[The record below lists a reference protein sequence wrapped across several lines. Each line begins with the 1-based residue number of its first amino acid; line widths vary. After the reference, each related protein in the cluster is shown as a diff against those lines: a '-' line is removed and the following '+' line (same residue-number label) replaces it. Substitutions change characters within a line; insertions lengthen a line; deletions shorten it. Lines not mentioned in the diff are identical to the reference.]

1 MIYILINMSHR
12 KEKAMQ
18 YLGNVLGGA
27 LMGLAV
33 FTLVFGWVF

>member
-1 MIYILINMSHR
+1 
-12 KEKAMQ
+12 MQ